1 MAWQAVMNCA
11 ATTTG
16 SMVPWGADACP
27 PVPVTIMSKESEFA
41 VTLPGAHPKVP
52 ADAWRSIGKKIE

>member
-16 SMVPWGADACP
+16 STVPWGADACP

-52 ADAWRSIGKKIE
+52 ADA